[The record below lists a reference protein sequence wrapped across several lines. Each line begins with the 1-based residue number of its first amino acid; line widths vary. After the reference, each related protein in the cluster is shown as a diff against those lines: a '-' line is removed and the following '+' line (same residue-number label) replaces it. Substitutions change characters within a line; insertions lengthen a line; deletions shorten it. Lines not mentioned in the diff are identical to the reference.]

1 MQRAKWLSIV
11 LGLLLVMGLAFVVT
25 AQDDTTEE
33 PPETTMTPEAT
44 DMMDD
49 NSDDAPVDVNTIIPE
64 GGVGLLTTL
73 QGSQF
78 VTGFQ
83 GAVPLNARVL
93 GVAYLTG
100 FDTYSFD
107 LSTVRGLNMGTNM
120 SVAAE
125 ATADPSMA
133 AFADCGLVRVYK
145 VSSQGSQDIWPN
157 VSCTGSTLSIV
168 AGGDGHYILYA
179 FASVNAVTTAPETLS
194 TCVGAFTSTT
204 MEMTAEADA
213 TAEAGV
219 TTDSILL
226 GDQTCW
232 NFSAISGA
240 TTAGTVVATAPAPT
254 TDDSNDDDNDDEMT
268 PEATVETTEIP

>member
-1 MQRAKWLSIV
+1 MQRAKWLSLM
-11 LGLLLVMGLAFVVT
+11 LGLLLVMGLAFGVT
-25 AQDDTTEE
+25 AQDDSTEE
-33 PPETTMTPEAT
+33 PPEMTMTPEAT
-44 DMMDD
+44 ES
-49 NSDDAPVDVNTIIPE
+49 SDDSDDDESVDVNTIIPE

-83 GAVPLNARVL
+83 GAVPLDASVL

-133 AFADCGLVRVYK
+133 MLADCGLVRVYK

-157 VSCTGSTLSIV
+157 VSCTGTTLSVV

-179 FASVNAVTTAPETLS
+179 FNNANALTAAPETLS
-194 TCVGAFTSTT
+194 TCIGAFGTSAAA
-204 MEMTAEADA
+204 AEAEA
-213 TAEAGV
+213 TQEAGV
-219 TTDSILL
+219 STDSVLL
-226 GDQTCW
+226 GDQVCW
-232 NFSAISGA
+232 NFSAITGT

-254 TDDSNDDDNDDEMT
+254 SDDSSDDDDDSDEMT
-268 PEATVETTEIP
+268 PEATAETTETP